1 MVYSNKSLMYFNF
14 EDRHFDTPTVESAV
28 SWREQLL
35 VSLFGHIAALA
46 VILVVPSLPFVESA
60 AQRRAERRAERILE
74 LAELQRQ
81 APPQERDEGTF
92 VFMAPRVETEADVP
106 PRPDAFL
113 SDRDRVAASPESALD
128 AENRLPNAEGN
139 SADLVEA
146 DEPSDAL
153 DPSFSLTTEDDESPQ
168 DAALVDEP
176 LEADRVAEAAA
187 GQGETNDARE
197 DRLEDAG
204 ALAEDFPGVGARA
217 DSSLTRPGSGAGT
230 LGEESDREDRLVE
243 DLLGQ
248 ARETLRRSLS
258 QQSFGNVT
266 GDTGRYGPEIQ
277 FDAKGANFGP
287 WIRRFVA
294 QIRRNWM
301 WPYAVLSNHGH
312 VVMTFNVNRDGSI
325 TDLSVLEP
333 SGIDAFNRSA
343 SNALSLSN
351 PTQPLP
357 ADYPDQQA
365 FFTVTF
371 FFNEVPPSR
380 TY

>member
-1 MVYSNKSLMYFNF
+1 MYFNF
-14 EDRHFDTPTVESAV
+14 EDRHFETPTVESAV

-35 VSLFGHIAALA
+35 ISLFGHIVALLL
-46 VILVVPSLPFVESA
+46 ILFVPSLPFVQNA
-60 AQRRAERRAERILE
+60 AQRRAERLAERALE
-74 LAELQRQ
+74 LVELQRQ
-81 APPQERDEGTF
+81 ASLQEWDAGTF

-113 SDRDRVAASPESALD
+113 SDRDRVAQSPQLAPD
-128 AENRLPNAEGN
+128 AENRFPNAKGN

-146 DEPSDAL
+146 DEPSDEL
-153 DPSFSLTTEDDESPQ
+153 EPRFDLTTEDGENREDDALDES
-168 DAALVDEP
+168 

-187 GQGETNDARE
+187 GQGEANDALEGRS
-197 DRLEDAG
+197 EDAG
-204 ALAEDFPGVGARA
+204 APDEGLPGVGALA
-217 DSSLTRPGSGAGT
+217 DSSLTRPGSGPGSRGDET
-230 LGEESDREDRLVE
+230 DRED
-243 DLLGQ
+243 LLEQ
-248 ARETLRRSLS
+248 ARESLRRSLS

-266 GDTGRYGPEIQ
+266 GDTGRYGPTIE

-294 QIRRNWM
+294 QIRRNWI

-312 VVMTFNVNRDGSI
+312 VVLTFNVNRNGSL
-325 TDLSVLEP
+325 TDLTVLQP
-333 SGIDAFNRSA
+333 SAIDSFNRSA
-343 SNALSLSN
+343 SNALTLSN

-357 ADYPDQQA
+357 VDYPDQQA

-371 FFNEVPPSR
+371 YFNEAPPSR